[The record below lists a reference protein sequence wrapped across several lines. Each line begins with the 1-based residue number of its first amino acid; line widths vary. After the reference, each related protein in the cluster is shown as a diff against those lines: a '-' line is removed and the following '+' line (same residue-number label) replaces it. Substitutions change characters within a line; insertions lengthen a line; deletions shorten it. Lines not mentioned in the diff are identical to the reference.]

1 MISRC
6 NAENIFVLRI
16 TRQHLLENYI
26 GMAKMMVSQK
36 SLKCSASF
44 SQAPFLQDSRNEHI
58 YMCP

>member
-26 GMAKMMVSQK
+26 GMPKMMVSQK
-36 SLKCSASF
+36 
-44 SQAPFLQDSRNEHI
+44 APKVVSKL
-58 YMCP
+58 